1 MQWPPLQCH
10 CCNTFKSQCFAS
22 HIGLRLQIKLPS
34 LLMTDY
40 ARKYLSTIK
49 ELKANENATL
59 AEQIFS

>member
-1 MQWPPLQCH
+1 
-10 CCNTFKSQCFAS
+10 
-22 HIGLRLQIKLPS
+22 
-34 LLMTDY
+34 MTDY